1 MEAIGTLAAGVA
13 HDFNNLLTAI
23 QGNAELALFR
33 LEEGNPVRGDIDQI
47 KKAAERAASLTK
59 QLLVFSRK
67 QPMQFGEVDLN
78 QTVNNMIGMLKRLIG
93 ENIKIRTELEPD
105 LAPIQADAGGI
116 EQVILNLA
124 VNARDAMPDGGTLT
138 IRTESLVSSAIQRPD
153 GSEPPTYV
161 RLIIED
167 TGIGMDKN
175 ALEHAFEPFFS
186 TKEVGKGT
194 GLGLSVVYG
203 IVKQHGG
210 DVRIESSPGEGTRV
224 TVTLPATP
232 GVSTVE
238 LAEQAPLHEIR
249 GHGERLLLVE
259 DDEDV
264 AAFLERVFTEQG
276 YQVDQAHSKGEALT
290 LLAEKPSFDAV
301 LCDVVLPDGSGF
313 DLVDEISKK
322 APNTALILSSGY
334 IDERARCSEAYSKGI
349 PFLQKPY
356 SVSELLS
363 EVRKAIDSKTRMR
376 EPLETT

>member
-1 MEAIGTLAAGVA
+1 
-13 HDFNNLLTAI
+13 
-23 QGNAELALFR
+23 
-33 LEEGNPVRGDIDQI
+33 
-47 KKAAERAASLTK
+47 
-59 QLLVFSRK
+59 
-67 QPMQFGEVDLN
+67 MQFGEVDLN

-138 IRTESLVSSAIQRPD
+138 IRTESLVSSGIQRPD

-186 TKEVGKGT
+186 TKEVGRGT

-290 LLAEKPSFDAV
+290 LLAKKPSFDAV